1 MKKSRLI
8 IITVLVFV
16 GLFLSTISA
25 HDSYRYYP
33 NAAMQTSDAG
43 NQVYCLSSSNGNWEI
58 CFTGHSALQ
67 SNNAIR
73 YYFDYSSSDMDA
85 FNSWRDS
92 NGDLVFENTN
102 AFESFVNSATNI
114 WTDEI
119 PQLNFEQVQS
129 SYTNGVVGRITA
141 EVFENNTSAFAVA
154 TYSPSDIDSDG
165 HLITWELS
173 VNIKQG
179 REPEEQYIAH
189 EFGHIIG
196 LNDVNNWFCLMTGT
210 ADFMES
216 TPRDEEVFAANL
228 ILGLHQHTDVGEM
241 YQSTS
246 YGYGQHK
253 LKCSICEGYK
263 VQTPNSQDYRI
274 ELCTYGADDRCI
286 VCGAFKGSSINS
298 IEDDLIE

>member
-1 MKKSRLI
+1 M
-8 IITVLVFV
+8 FV

-114 WTDEI
+114 
-119 PQLNFEQVQS
+119 
-129 SYTNGVVGRITA
+129 
-141 EVFENNTSAFAVA
+141 
-154 TYSPSDIDSDG
+154 
-165 HLITWELS
+165 
-173 VNIKQG
+173 
-179 REPEEQYIAH
+179 
-189 EFGHIIG
+189 
-196 LNDVNNWFCLMTGT
+196 
-210 ADFMES
+210 
-216 TPRDEEVFAANL
+216 
-228 ILGLHQHTDVGEM
+228 
-241 YQSTS
+241 
-246 YGYGQHK
+246 
-253 LKCSICEGYK
+253 
-263 VQTPNSQDYRI
+263 
-274 ELCTYGADDRCI
+274 
-286 VCGAFKGSSINS
+286 
-298 IEDDLIE
+298 